1 MEKLRN
7 YLLPNRFL
15 GYLSLTILLAIPW
28 LDRSLA
34 TGIPLTFVWALLALS
49 YNIVLGFAGIP
60 SFGHA
65 VPFGVAAFITA
76 MLLKQGVPFLLS
88 LIPAALISGAVYVGM
103 GLPGYRVRGLYYG
116 ILTLAISEAIRA
128 TIEYSAQTTVAVTVG
143 TIPEMASL
151 EGLYLYLAL
160 FTIFLALSLVTGM
173 IDIISTKRKRQKV
186 LKTLIILLL
195 FIFLGYSG
203 YVIFSSS
210 ATFLHEV
217 GSGLPYVRILR
228 FVYPLNVYLVSLLS
242 LYISYL
248 LIKRI
253 ITSPLGSTFIAIRE
267 NPVRASVI
275 GYNVFLHQL
284 IAFFISG
291 VFAGVAGSVYVACIP
306 TIQPDVFA
314 IDKTFIAMT
323 GAILGGLG
331 TFVGPAIGGIL
342 AGFLRDYLSTITPVL
357 ISLGFLSLQQLQL
370 FPSFIL
376 GLLYIIVVLAL
387 PYGIYGTWLLKGWKL
402 KRKIESIF

>member
-1 MEKLRN
+1 
-7 YLLPNRFL
+7 
-15 GYLSLTILLAIPW
+15 
-28 LDRSLA
+28 
-34 TGIPLTFVWALLALS
+34 
-49 YNIVLGFAGIP
+49 
-60 SFGHA
+60 
-65 VPFGVAAFITA
+65 
-76 MLLKQGVPFLLS
+76 
-88 LIPAALISGAVYVGM
+88 
-103 GLPGYRVRGLYYG
+103 
-116 ILTLAISEAIRA
+116 
-128 TIEYSAQTTVAVTVG
+128 VTVG

-186 LKTLIILLL
+186 LKTLIVLLL

-275 GYNVFLHQL
+275 GYNVF
-284 IAFFISG
+284 SPP
-291 VFAGVAGSVYVACIP
+291 VNS
-306 TIQPDVFA
+306 
-314 IDKTFIAMT
+314 
-323 GAILGGLG
+323 
-331 TFVGPAIGGIL
+331 
-342 AGFLRDYLSTITPVL
+342 FLLSFYLM
-357 ISLGFLSLQQLQL
+357 
-370 FPSFIL
+370 
-376 GLLYIIVVLAL
+376 Y
-387 PYGIYGTWLLKGWKL
+387 
-402 KRKIESIF
+402 